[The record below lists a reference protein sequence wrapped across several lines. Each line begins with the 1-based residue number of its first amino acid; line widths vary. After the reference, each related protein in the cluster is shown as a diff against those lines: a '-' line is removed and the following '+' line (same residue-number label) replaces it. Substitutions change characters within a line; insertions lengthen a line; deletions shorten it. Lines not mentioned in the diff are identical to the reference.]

1 MDRLGA
7 HERILKAAEDRLDRD
22 PVPLPSVQPP
32 HSLGLELTHVPTV
45 HQQFTRAIRT
55 ASATDVTY
63 GTENTNLVYCTSRAE
78 YRQPRYGQWRV
89 GSVILNVPKLSL
101 LLGAEFARQFDKRRY
116 APVTPLDRL
125 FTAILDASGLER
137 VVQIHHGCV
146 IYRDDAAEVR
156 KSAARGP
163 TLSENH
169 TRTARPFWH
178 TVEEVPTPGHA
189 PHGGE
194 NMTRYSDFSKDAAT
208 ALETL
213 MRARRSDGSG
223 ISQGI
228 FNLSETAASNPQSV
242 AVGSCSRD
250 SMLGS
255 KLGYSPAT

>member
-45 HQQFTRAIRT
+45 HAGHTHGR
-55 ASATDVTY
+55 
-63 GTENTNLVYCTSRAE
+63 
-78 YRQPRYGQWRV
+78 P
-89 GSVILNVPKLSL
+89 
-101 LLGAEFARQFDKRRY
+101 
-116 APVTPLDRL
+116 
-125 FTAILDASGLER
+125 LER

-213 MRARRSDGSG
+213 MRAPRSDGSE
-223 ISQGI
+223 ISQDI
-228 FNLSETAASNPQSV
+228 LNLSETAASNPQSV